1 MATRLSV
8 ALLLAGFVSVSEA
21 EAQSIDIPLQYEVS
35 SNGVQLFIYVGV
47 GSNGAQKYLFDTGSN
62 SFNLEA
68 TSATLGSQLS
78 SLSQQANL
86 PTGLHYSYSSG
97 LDLSGNQVGVP

>member
-1 MATRLSV
+1 VRCFNDGSECAIHRHSSSV
-8 ALLLAGFVSVSEA
+8 RGELEWCSAVH
-21 EAQSIDIPLQYEVS
+21 
-35 SNGVQLFIYVGV
+35 VGV
-47 GSNGAQKYLFDTGSN
+47 GSNGGQKYLFDTGSN

-86 PTGLHYSYSSG
+86 PTDLHYSYSSG
-97 LDLSGNQVGVP
+97 LALYGNQVGVPSLTFYTPASDR